1 MSRASTARS
10 PYQLP
15 QNSPI
20 VQIHPFTDLPGSLP
34 TSRPVRNGNESN
46 VVSVSAETC
55 NCEDPTRIALQDC
68 TSLVLGGDANK
79 KRKLSEKKKIMKKS
93 ASFNSGSE
101 LFDALLMAAADDNE
115 GGEIASRAD
124 GYNNLP
130 PPSSAQVRCSF
141 SLGLGA
147 MGAMGAMG
155 GARLPRPPPPSSRL
169 PRPLIPAPLLF
180 TLTVHP
186 YCSPFYSPL
195 YQPTQLLTRSN
206 NGQSEKNGARSTT
219 FSTRLSKK
227 SATIGK
233 SRSSGEIRCP

>member
-1 MSRASTARS
+1 M
-10 PYQLP
+10 
-15 QNSPI
+15 
-20 VQIHPFTDLPGSLP
+20 
-34 TSRPVRNGNESN
+34 
-46 VVSVSAETC
+46 SVSAETC

-147 MGAMGAMG
+147 MGAMG
-155 GARLPRPPPPSSRL
+155 GARLPRPPPP
-169 PRPLIPAPLLF
+169 PCPLIPVPLLF

-186 YCSPFYSPL
+186 FIHPCTNPPNFSPEATTVRTKKTGL
-195 YQPTQLLTRSN
+195 VQQL
-206 NGQSEKNGARSTT
+206 
-219 FSTRLSKK
+219 FRLV
-227 SATIGK
+227 
-233 SRSSGEIRCP
+233 

>member
-1 MSRASTARS
+1 M
-10 PYQLP
+10 
-15 QNSPI
+15 
-20 VQIHPFTDLPGSLP
+20 
-34 TSRPVRNGNESN
+34 
-46 VVSVSAETC
+46 SVSAETC

-147 MGAMGAMG
+147 MGAMG
-155 GARLPRPPPPSSRL
+155 GARLPRPPPPPLPPDTSS
-169 PRPLIPAPLLF
+169 
-180 TLTVHP
+180 LTVHP

-206 NGQSEKNGARSTT
+206 NGQSEKNGAHSTT

-233 SRSSGEIRCP
+233 NRSSGETRCP